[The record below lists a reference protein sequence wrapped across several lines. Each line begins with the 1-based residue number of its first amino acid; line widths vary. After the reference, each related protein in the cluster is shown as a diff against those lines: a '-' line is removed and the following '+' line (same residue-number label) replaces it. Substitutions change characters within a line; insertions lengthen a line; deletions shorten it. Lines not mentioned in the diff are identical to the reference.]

1 MRILLSLE
9 NQEKV
14 TEKHPMSPESNLMA
28 LLAYWLSRFWMSNN
42 RGDNVRLETFV
53 MAAKLSQGI
62 PLSLCLFTT
71 KSVAQVY
78 LSSCKPYLASPT
90 FSKQVSYS

>member
-1 MRILLSLE
+1 
-9 NQEKV
+9 V

-62 PLSLCLFTT
+62 TLSLCLFTT

>member
-1 MRILLSLE
+1 MGEISFIE

-14 TEKHPMSPESNLMA
+14 TEKHPMSPECNLMA
-28 LLAYWLSRFWMSNN
+28 LLAYWLSRFLMSNN

-53 MAAKLSQGI
+53 MAANLSQGI
-62 PLSLCLFTT
+62 TLSLCLFP

-78 LSSCKPYLASPT
+78 LSSSKPYLASPT

>member
-1 MRILLSLE
+1 MAGEISNENIAFIE

-14 TEKHPMSPESNLMA
+14 TEKHPMSPECNLMA
-28 LLAYWLSRFWMSNN
+28 LLAYWLSRFLMSNN

-62 PLSLCLFTT
+62 TLSLCLFP
-71 KSVAQVY
+71 K
-78 LSSCKPYLASPT
+78 
-90 FSKQVSYS
+90 